1 MKTADIRFYG
11 AIMRRWLPTALLA
24 TALTTVAGTFIAFA
38 LPTVYSATA
47 TILVETP
54 QLPTELARSTVQQN
68 AVAQVEM
75 AREQLMTDVAL
86 ERLAD
91 AMGLLPAG
99 NERSDNDLDVIRDN
113 IQLDQIRFGSGDQ
126 AMNAFTVSFSATDP
140 KTAARVA
147 NKLASDILESD
158 MQRRQNRASSAL
170 DFFRTDVTE
179 LADALKKSEAELLA
193 FRTENIDALPESLAF
208 RREQIATAHK
218 TLLGLDEEE
227 AAARL
232 RRASLVS
239 VVDTGGEGA
248 SVEARMLADLKQTL
262 STQEARFTPESPVI
276 KTLQQRIKAL
286 EDVVSI
292 GSGAVGPSGAGSG
305 EIKAI
310 DARLAEIDQARATL
324 ATSAAALEATL
335 VETPRIESSLR
346 ALELQRDSIQAQYKA
361 AVDRLAE
368 ASAGER
374 VEALLKGE
382 RLTLFQE
389 ALPPQHARQPQK
401 KLVVLAA
408 AFLGVALVAAAA
420 ILGELLNARLR
431 RPSDLQRRLAIE
443 PLAVIPEFTREQKNT
458 RRPAKPIKRG
468 IHALTSALP
477 LNGRESWTT

>member
-1 MKTADIRFYG
+1 MKAADIRFYG
-11 AIMRRWLPTALLA
+11 AIMRRWLPAALLV
-24 TALTTVAGTFIAFA
+24 TALTTAAGTFIAFA
-38 LPTVYSATA
+38 LPTVYKATA
-47 TILVETP
+47 TILVESP

-68 AVAQVEM
+68 AVAQVEL
-75 AREQLMTDVAL
+75 AREQLMTDLAL

-99 NERSDNDLDVIRDN
+99 KEHTDAELDSIRDN

-126 AMNAFTVSFSATDP
+126 AMNAFTVSFSAADP

-158 MQRRQNRASSAL
+158 MERRQNRASSAL

-193 FRTENIDALPESLAF
+193 FRTANINALPESLAF
-208 RREQIATAHK
+208 RREQIATAHT

-232 RRASLVS
+232 RRASLLS

-262 STQEARFTPESPVI
+262 STQEARFTPESPVVR
-276 KTLQQRIKAL
+276 TLQQRIKAL
-286 EDVVSI
+286 EDVVSM
-292 GSGAVGPSGAGSG
+292 GAVGPSGAGSG

-324 ATSAAALEATL
+324 TSTAATLEATL

-346 ALELQRDSIQAQYKA
+346 ALELQRDTIQAQYRA

-382 RLTLFQE
+382 RLTIFQE

-401 KLVVLAA
+401 KLVVIAA
-408 AFLGVALVAAAA
+408 AFLGLALVAAAA
-420 ILGELLNARLR
+420 MLGELLNARLR

-443 PLAVIPEFTREQKNT
+443 PLAVIPEFTREKKHN
-458 RRPAKPIKRG
+458 RRPAKPVKRG
-468 IHALTSALP
+468 AYALTSALP